1 MDIDW
6 DSIRD
11 RLLSRENLLSSA
23 VTGGIGLGLYELA
36 RRVPPSVIEKK
47 TDRKTF
53 NRLSSG
59 IKADGVQIKKDRN
72 LSGNAYGNGYNHT
85 VTIPGKGFRSAPVLA
100 HEAGHATGS
109 RFELEA
115 TRANNMLSHGTD
127 GRSLYIP
134 DRVAGL
140 AGLFNTVRG
149 FVGGPDA
156 YRDMITAAGL
166 SSALFIPRAVSE
178 LGASARGALRMR
190 NAGGS
195 LGDQLGAFGGV
206 PSHLYT
212 AALPWLPILGKAT
225 YEWLRNRR

>member
-1 MDIDW
+1 MAIDW
-6 DSIRD
+6 GSIRE

-36 RRVPPSVIEKK
+36 RRAPSNVLETKS
-47 TDRKTF
+47 DRKTF

-59 IKADGVQIKKDRN
+59 IKADGIKIKRDRA
-72 LSGNAYGNGYNHT
+72 LAGNAYGNGYSHT

-109 RFELEA
+109 MIEREA
-115 TRANNMLSHGTD
+115 TRANNAISRGSD
-127 GRSLYIP
+127 GSSLYIP

-149 FVGGPDA
+149 FVGGPNA
-156 YRDMITAAGL
+156 YRDMLTAAGV

-178 LGASARGALRMR
+178 LGASARGAIRMR

-195 LGDQLGAFGGV
+195 LGEQLGAFGGV